1 MAHLKSAGCHRR
13 AVTKHM
19 RLCRPYSATFKFW
32 AVLSTRWRDLK
43 AGSYT
48 QLGQVLHLCIADKY
62 SACQGQACCNGAVT
76 AALTR
81 PSLVSETFSQQCASC
96 FS

>member
-13 AVTKHM
+13 AVTKHV
-19 RLCRPYSATFKFW
+19 RLCRPYSAAFKFC

-48 QLGQVLHLCIADKY
+48 QLGRVLRLCIADRY
-62 SACQGQACCNGAVT
+62 SACQGQACCIGAVT
-76 AALTR
+76 ANLPGPA
-81 PSLVSETFSQQCASC
+81 
-96 FS
+96 